1 MGARGNFSSRLLTNS
16 EVDSDPET
24 ETNAKPPNIWLLG
37 MRPRTLTMAAV
48 PVTVGAVLAWA
59 GGSDPDWL
67 TFVATL
73 TCAVLIQVGT
83 NLLNDAKDG
92 ERGADGPDRIGPLR
106 ITGAGLAEPK
116 QVRRAAAGC
125 FATALLAGLY
135 LVFVGGIPIL
145 LIGVASLISGYAYSS
160 GRRPLS
166 HGPFSEVYVIV
177 FFGLVAVAGSY
188 FLQSGQ
194 LPESAV
200 LLTGIAIGCYAAAV
214 LLVNNLRDTEADLR
228 AGRRTLAGRL
238 GTPAAQ
244 LLYGFLV
251 LVPFPLLAVAWG
263 VQALGLSWLSLPIC
277 LWLAVR
283 FARMPVGPGMNAQ
296 LGRTALVQVL
306 VGTLLIVEQL
316 S

>member
-1 MGARGNFSSRLLTNS
+1 MS
-16 EVDSDPET
+16 T
-24 ETNAKPPNIWLLG
+24 ELPNKPGTEHAAKPANIWLLG

-59 GGSDPDWL
+59 GGAIPEWV
-67 TFVATL
+67 TFVVTL
-73 TCAVLIQVGT
+73 SCALLIQIGT
-83 NLLNDAKDG
+83 NLFNDANDG

-116 QVRRAAAGC
+116 QVRRAAIACFVVALAAGM
-125 FATALLAGLY
+125 Y
-135 LVFVGGIPIL
+135 LVAVGGMPIL
-145 LIGVASLISGYAYSS
+145 VIGLVSLVSGYAYSS

-188 FLQSGQ
+188 YLQSREF
-194 LPESAV
+194 PNDAV

-214 LLVNNLRDTEADLR
+214 LLVNNLRDTAADLR
-228 AGRRTLAGRL
+228 AGRKTLASRL
-238 GTPAAQ
+238 GAPAARW
-244 LLYGFLV
+244 LYGFL
-251 LVPFPLLAVAWG
+251 LVAPFPILAVARSEMALSLVW
-263 VQALGLSWLSLPIC
+263 LGLPVC
-277 LWLAVR
+277 LWLAVQ

-296 LGRTALVQVL
+296 LGRTALVQVF
-306 VGTLLIVEQL
+306 VGALLIAEQL

>member
-1 MGARGNFSSRLLTNS
+1 MN
-16 EVDSDPET
+16 SDPET
-24 ETNAKPPNIWLLG
+24 TKTAKPPNIWLLG

-59 GGSDPDWL
+59 GGANPDWL
-67 TFVATL
+67 TFIATL
-73 TCAVLIQVGT
+73 ACAVLIQIGT

-106 ITGAGLAEPK
+106 ITGAGLANPK
-116 QVRRAAAGC
+116 QVRRAALACFVAALIAGI
-125 FATALLAGLY
+125 Y
-135 LVFVGGIPIL
+135 LVFVGGMPIL
-145 LIGVASLISGYAYSS
+145 LIGLASLVSGYAYSS

-177 FFGLVAVAGSY
+177 FFGLVAVAGSHY
-188 FLQSGQ
+188 LQSKQ
-194 LPESAV
+194 LPEGAV

-214 LLVNNLRDTEADLR
+214 LLVNNLRDTAADLR

-238 GTPAAQ
+238 GTRATQ

-251 LVPFPLLAVAWG
+251 LLPFPLLAVAWG
-263 VQALGLSWLSLPIC
+263 ARAVGLAWLSLPVC
-277 LWLAVR
+277 LWLALR
-283 FARMPVGPGMNAQ
+283 FARMQVGPGMNAQ